1 MKIIKMDIKNK
12 VKTIF
17 SKKDE
22 DIAVQALKNYKKS
35 GYKFSNVKNEGG
47 MVSVQIDYKFKGSKK
62 DNNWVIKN
70 GITKDDIVQIIGKKA
85 VKEMEIFKNPNDVI
99 IIDNGSIIRR
109 GIIKYTSY
117 WVDKGASISII
128 VKTNKD
134 NINIENDMKI
144 IKMDIKNKVKTIFS
158 KKDEDTIK
166 ESLKIIM
173 GKENYPKDLT
183 VSDVTLDN
191 GKKAFRIDSD
201 KTNLSNLD
209 YKKLEF
215 YSTYNKDPYDSLL
228 SIELL
233 KKLKRKYKIEN
244 INRIRNKVDVWNAG
258 EAGAKKRYYFT
269 VFIPR

>member
-1 MKIIKMDIKNK
+1 MIS
-12 VKTIF
+12 F
-17 SKKDE
+17 KKFILLESDK
-22 DIAVQALKNYKKS
+22 DIAEQALKNYKKR
-35 GYKFSNVKNEGG
+35 GYNFSNIKSDGNN
-47 MVSVQIDYKFKGSKK
+47 VSVQIDYKFKGTKK

-85 VKEMEIFKNPNDVI
+85 VKEMEIFKNPNDVV
-99 IIDNGSIIRR
+99 IIDNGSIIRS
-109 GIIKYTSY
+109 GVIKYSSY

-134 NINIENDMKI
+134 NINIEDNMKI
-144 IKMDIKNKVKTIFS
+144 IKSDIKNKVKTIFS
-158 KKDEDTIK
+158 KKDEDVIK

-173 GKENYPKDLT
+173 GKENFPKDLE
-183 VSDVTLDN
+183 VSDAKLDN

-215 YSTYNKDPYDSLL
+215 YSTYNKNPYDSLL

-233 KKLKRKYKIEN
+233 KKLKREYKMEN
-244 INRIRNKVDVWNAG
+244 INRVRSEADFITAG
-258 EAGAKKRYYFT
+258 KGARHLFYFT